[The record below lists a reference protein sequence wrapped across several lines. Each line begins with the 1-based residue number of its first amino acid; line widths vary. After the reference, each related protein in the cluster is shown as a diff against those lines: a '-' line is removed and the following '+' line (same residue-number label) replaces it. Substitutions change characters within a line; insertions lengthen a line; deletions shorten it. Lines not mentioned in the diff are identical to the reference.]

1 MKSRS
6 GFLNEQQR
14 KDYRGTHLQVLAD
27 LFEKAKERYNI
38 KKQEADAKMEDSDSS
53 DDEEDKFEILNE
65 LKISAADIVTEF
77 NQYEIFRKTRSVDH
91 EEELVKLKQDESN
104 RYLIE
109 KNKKLG
115 TIVIYPTDAEPDEN
129 EDYGKEEN
137 YIQDARKR
145 VNKRKERD
153 SSERVGSGSGG
164 GSSSNSSSDSE

>member
-1 MKSRS
+1 M
-6 GFLNEQQR
+6 N
-14 KDYRGTHLQVLAD
+14 
-27 LFEKAKERYNI
+27 AKERYNI

-129 EDYGKEEN
+129 EDYGKEED
-137 YIQDARKR
+137 YIQDARR
-145 VNKRKERD
+145 VKKRKERD
-153 SSERVGSGSGG
+153 SSESSSGSGG
-164 GSSSNSSSDSE
+164 GSSSDSSSDSE